1 MFDPI
6 TLDQLRAL
14 VTVVEA
20 GSFSAAARRLGR
32 VQSAISTSMSNLE
45 EQLGVVIWDRGGR
58 TAKLTR
64 EGQALLAAARRVL
77 MEVDGLRQ
85 LALGMEAGVEAQ
97 VALCVDALFPL
108 SALVDVCSR
117 FARQFPT
124 VDLRVDT
131 EVMSAVSER
140 VIKGTATLGVAGP
153 MGLIAGLERRVLAP
167 IRMLPVVAASHP
179 LASAAAPIPTSVLA
193 GSVQIVLSERVES
206 GVADQAVLSPR
217 TWRVGDLHTKHALLR
232 AGLGWG
238 NLPEHSIREEL
249 ERGEL
254 VVVRPAAWEGEQQ
267 TLTLSAIFRE
277 GARFGPAHTW
287 LIAELQSAC
296 GRDAV
301 PVPEARVRARK
312 ASKKRRRAA
321 PR

>member
-14 VTVVEA
+14 VAVVEA

-45 EQLGVVIWDRGGR
+45 EQLGVVLWDRSGR

-64 EGQALLAAARRVL
+64 EGQAVLAAARRVL
-77 MEVDGLRQ
+77 MEVDALRE
-85 LALGMEAGVEAQ
+85 LALGMESGVEAQ

-108 SALVDVCSR
+108 DALVDVCSR

-140 VIKGTATLGVAGP
+140 VQKGTATLGVAGP
-153 MGLIAGLERRVLAP
+153 MGLVAGLERRALAP
-167 IRMLPVVAASHP
+167 IRMLPVVATSHP
-179 LASAAAPIPTSVLA
+179 LAARREPIPTSVLA
-193 GSVQIVLSERVES
+193 SAVQIVLSERVES

-238 NLPEHSIREEL
+238 NLPEHLIRDEL

-254 VVVRPAAWEGEQQ
+254 VLIRPAAWGAEPEL
-267 TLTLSAIFRE
+267 LTLSAIFRE
-277 GARFGPAHTW
+277 GARFGPAHSW

-296 GRDAV
+296 ARDGAAA
-301 PVPEARVRARK
+301 PPPLAEKRA
-312 ASKKRRRAA
+312 KRRRRAKK
-321 PR
+321 R